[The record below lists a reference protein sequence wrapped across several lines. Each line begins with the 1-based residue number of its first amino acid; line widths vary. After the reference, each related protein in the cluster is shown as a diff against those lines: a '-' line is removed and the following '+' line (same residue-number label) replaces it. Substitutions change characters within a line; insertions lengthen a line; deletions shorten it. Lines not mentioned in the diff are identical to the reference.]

1 MARRVTRKRRVI
13 QPPLGEEFVYD
24 GSTPL
29 PNVREELFC
38 ELYTSN
44 TTPSFFGH
52 GQNCYIFAYGYQEK
66 LDKLETE
73 VIGADSRRGRGVK
86 RKKLTEL
93 DTKEREIKR
102 IKGLC
107 RTQGS
112 FLLTKPHILARTN
125 HLMDQLI
132 NDKIVDRE
140 LAFVIQQR
148 YDLSSKTSA
157 IQHFDKKR
165 GRLIEKSESLIKFEP
180 VTAIEFV
187 VPVKAK

>member
-1 MARRVTRKRRVI
+1 MARRVPRKRRVV
-13 QPPLGEEFVYD
+13 QPPLSEEIVYD

-29 PNVREELFC
+29 PDVKQELFC

-44 TTPSFFGH
+44 STPKFFGH
-52 GQNCYIFAYGYQEK
+52 GQNCYAFAYGYWDK
-66 LDKLETE
+66 LDKLE
-73 VIGADSRRGRGVK
+73 ADMVTADTRTGRG
-86 RKKLTEL
+86 KKKKTSEFSKLQKQKIQME
-93 DTKEREIKR
+93 
-102 IKGLC
+102 GVC
-107 RTQGS
+107 RTNGAR
-112 FLLTKPHILARTN
+112 LLTKAHIITRSN
-125 HLMDQLI
+125 FLMDVLI

-180 VTAIEFV
+180 VTSIEFV
-187 VPVKAK
+187 VPAKVK

>member
-13 QPPLGEEFVYD
+13 QPPLSEEFIYD
-24 GSTPL
+24 GSMPL
-29 PNVREELFC
+29 PDVKHELFC

-44 TTPSFFGH
+44 TTPRFFGN
-52 GQNCYIFAYGYQEK
+52 GEKCYAFAYGYQEK
-66 LDKLETE
+66 IDELGVKM
-73 VIGADSRRGRGVK
+73 IGATVNTGRGK
-86 RKKLTEL
+86 KKKLSQHSTLDREL
-93 DTKEREIKR
+93 QKMQNT
-102 IKGLC
+102 C
-107 RTQGS
+107 RACAS
-112 FLLTKPHILARTN
+112 RLLTGANIIARCN
-125 HLMDQLI
+125 YLMDQLI

-187 VPVKAK
+187 VPTKTK